1 MVPAESDHLISLA
14 KEALKNAIA
23 PNSGF
28 RVGAALETDDGR
40 IFTGC
45 NVENP
50 SLMLSMCAE
59 RVALYKALSE
69 GATSFRAM
77 AIVSD
82 PDRYCYP
89 CGACRQL
96 LMEFAPGI
104 LIYLSSTE
112 GVKQCSIEELLP
124 HPFNR

>member
-1 MVPAESDHLISLA
+1 MAPAESDRLISLA
-14 KEALKNAIA
+14 REALERAIA
-23 PNSGF
+23 PHSGF
-28 RVGAALETDDGR
+28 KVGAALVTDDGKT
-40 IFTGC
+40 FTGC
-45 NVENP
+45 NIENP

-59 RVALYKALSE
+59 RVALMKALSE
-69 GATSFRAM
+69 GASSFKAM

-104 LIYLSSTE
+104 VVYLGSD
-112 GVKQCSIEELLP
+112 GDVKKYSIEELLP
-124 HPFNR
+124 HPFSR